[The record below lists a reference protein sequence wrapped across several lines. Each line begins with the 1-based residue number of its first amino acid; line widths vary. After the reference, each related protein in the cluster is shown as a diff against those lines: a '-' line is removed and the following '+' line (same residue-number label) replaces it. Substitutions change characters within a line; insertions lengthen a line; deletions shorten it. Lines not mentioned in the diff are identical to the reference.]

1 MNSNAICVKAC
12 VYQISLKVFED
23 ICQNKQEIV
32 GKSETAKKR
41 KNSWNWCLW
50 LIISI
55 I

>member
-1 MNSNAICVKAC
+1 MNSNAICVKARI
-12 VYQISLKVFED
+12 YQISLKVFED
-23 ICQNKQEIV
+23 ICQNKQEIE
-32 GKSETAKKR
+32 KSETAKKR